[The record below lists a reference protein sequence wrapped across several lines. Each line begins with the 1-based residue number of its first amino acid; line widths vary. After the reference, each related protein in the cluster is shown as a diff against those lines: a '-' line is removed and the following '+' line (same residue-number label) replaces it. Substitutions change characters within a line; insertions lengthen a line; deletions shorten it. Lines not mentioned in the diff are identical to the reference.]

1 MNTESLVILIIVST
15 FIFILG
21 IVIILRGI
29 IINNAEKKASK
40 PKEETNKAEVK
51 EETKIIEEKPLPV
64 GIIKTEPSKVEEKRV
79 EEFAPLRE
87 KETIQTE
94 KKETPKSVSQQIK
107 ELSPEMKA
115 ILFSDVIK
123 PKF

>member
-1 MNTESLVILIIVST
+1 MSTESVVILIIVST
-15 FIFILG
+15 FIAILG
-21 IVIILRGI
+21 AIIILKGI
-29 IINNAEKKASK
+29 KINKDAKKES
-40 PKEETNKAEVK
+40 VK
-51 EETKIIEEKPLPV
+51 EETKKPEVKEEKRVVEKPLPV
-64 GIIKTEPSKVEEKRV
+64 GIIKNEPTKTETKAV

-87 KETIQTE
+87 KPVEV
-94 KKETPKSVSQQIK
+94 KKETKEQKSVSEQIK